1 MGISLIILWNRVDWV
16 NIEYN
21 KAELGMR
28 IYQLGPLDNV
38 ETHLPHD
45 LVYPA

>member
-1 MGISLIILWNRVDWV
+1 MGISLVIMWNRVDWV

-28 IYQLGPLDNV
+28 I
-38 ETHLPHD
+38 TS
-45 LVYPA
+45 